1 MLTAAQRT
9 TLKNAILAETNPT
22 LVAARNAGNIGAIA
36 DFYNADSTNYV
47 WKSGVDVSDIFSMIT
62 WASMTPVDTPDGTQA
77 WANRSLACQGKQFN
91 LQTMLAGRETLPSG
105 KVNIR
110 AGLQDAL
117 TNIPAGPGGSTIAAN
132 WVGVRDFMKRL
143 ATRCEVLFAP
153 GGTQSAPGD
162 LVFEGYITVEE
173 VIQTLNG

>member
-1 MLTAAQRT
+1 MLTSTQRAA
-9 TLKNAILAETNPT
+9 LKAAILAETNPT
-22 LVAARNAGNIGAIA
+22 LVAARTAGNIGAIA
-36 DFYNADSTNYV
+36 DFYNASSSSYV
-47 WKSGVDVSDIFSMIT
+47 WKSSVAVSDIFSMIT

-117 TNIPAGPGGSTIAAN
+117 TNIPAGVGGSTISAN
-132 WVGVRDFMKRL
+132 WIGVRDFMKRV

-153 GGTQSAPGD
+153 GGTQAAPAD
-162 LVFEGYITVEE
+162 LVFEGYVTVEE
-173 VIQTLNG
+173 VILAMNG